1 MAFRSKFSAAEVGKH
16 LFLIVTC
23 LFVFYPFLIMLQM
36 SVKDV
41 GQIIYGFFEIK
52 PPFHLENYAVAWKRV
67 SPMVWNSLIISG
79 GTALLAVV
87 TAAMAGYAFER
98 MTFPGREPMFWVIF
112 AKLFLPGVLNLV
124 PSFVLAW
131 KLGLLDT
138 YWAVILF
145 GASGALPFWVFVI
158 RTFVRQQP
166 QELFDC
172 AKIDGAG
179 EGQTFVW
186 IAVPLLRPM
195 IALLTINVF
204 VAEWNNYIWPLVTL
218 TTPAK
223 RPLTVGLAFL
233 TSSYP
238 GDYGQLMAGY
248 AIASIPLLLLFIFGM
263 KQFVQGLTSGA
274 IKI

>member
-1 MAFRSKFSAAEVGKH
+1 MTKARAAEFGKH
-16 LFLIVTC
+16 LFLTITC
-23 LFVFYPFLIMLQM
+23 LFVFYPFFLMVQM
-36 SVKDV
+36 SLKDV
-41 GQIIYGFFEIK
+41 GQIIYEFFRIG
-52 PPFHLENYAVAWKRV
+52 PPFHFENYAFAWHRV
-67 SPMVWNSLIISG
+67 SPMIGNSVIVSG

-87 TAAMAGYAFER
+87 VSSVAGYAFGR
-98 MTFPGREPMFWVIF
+98 MSFPGKEPLFWVIF

-124 PSFVLAW
+124 PAFVLAW
-131 KLGLLDT
+131 KLGLLDS

-145 GASGALPFWVFVI
+145 GASGALPFWTFVI
-158 RTFVRQQP
+158 RTFVQQQP

-179 EGQTFVW
+179 EFKTFLL

-195 IALLTINVF
+195 ITLLMINVF
-204 VAEWNNYIWPLVTL
+204 IAEWNNYIWPLVTL
-218 TTPAK
+218 TTPEK

-238 GDYGQLMAGY
+238 GDYGHLMAGY
-248 AIASIPLLLLFIFGM
+248 TIASVPLLLLFALGM